1 MLKHGEHR
9 GHGAAEV
16 VDVEGYG
23 YVNGDRGRRAVV
35 LIVAEGEGLP
45 EEREF
50 RERTASN
57 NNLIMLNNF
66 NGMDLLNIKW

>member
-1 MLKHGEHR
+1 MVK
-9 GHGAAEV
+9 HGAAEV